1 MSQQINARAKAC
13 YEGNLGEVGRLID
26 AGADVNGIS
35 QYGRSIIHT
44 AVNNGHAKIVELLV
58 RRGADVNDTN
68 DGWNRNTPLIEA
80 IKGRH
85 LEIAEFL
92 INKGADVNA
101 RNRDGTS
108 PLYVAAKWEHKNPD
122 LVKMLLSKGAT
133 IDKELMDAVKDKY
146 SIDGYSPEIVD
157 ILEKWPQ
164 TMALAT
170 LQSDPMVYNVYNHTD
185 ASDMIDLNQYMGKKG
200 KDFGGKRR
208 RTNKRKTNKRRR
220 TNRRRNSRKS
230 RK

>member
-1 MSQQINARAKAC
+1 MSEQNIALAKAC
-13 YEGNLGEVGRLID
+13 AVGNLGEVGRLID
-26 AGADVNGIS
+26 AGADVNYINN
-35 QYGRSIIHT
+35 GRSVIHT
-44 AVNNGHAKIVELLV
+44 AVNNGRARIVELLV
-58 RRGADVNDTN
+58 RRGADVNDRN
-68 DGWNRNTPLIEA
+68 DGWDRATPLIEA

-92 INKGADVNA
+92 INNGADVNA
-101 RNRDGTS
+101 RNKAGTS
-108 PLYVAAKWEHKNPD
+108 PLYIAANYRHQNPD
-122 LVKMLLSKGAT
+122 LTKLLLSKGAT
-133 IDKELMDAVKDKY
+133 IDQKLMDAVKDKY

-230 RK
+230 SK